1 MEMESNT
8 NNNIVITDFIPESSL
23 QKMQNTLA
31 VSTGMAVHIE
41 DNNGKPITE
50 STPKRGICN
59 NCICASLGECIE
71 RSDECRDLFDGI
83 GEKELPKFYR
93 CKAGLILMSAPVI
106 ADGEVLCNV
115 LCGQVLP
122 AEQGRYTFRNLDN
135 EIMRALSNTIKM
147 DGKELEKAGMS
158 LKAMADGLSDIA
170 QRAYLIERTV
180 NEAANASRTK
190 SDFLANMSHEIR
202 TPMNA
207 VLGMVDMALRE
218 DMPAA
223 AREYVSQIKVSGKN
237 LLAIIND
244 ILDFSKIESGKME
257 IVPDNYEIYSVI
269 NDVANIINMRI
280 GEKDIEFTMDISP
293 DIPKV
298 LRGDS
303 GHIHEVLIN
312 ILNNAVKFT
321 RKGNIK
327 LTMYCEQAEDDQ
339 VMLCMDISDTG
350 IGIKEE
356 DKHKLFESFQQVDTR
371 RNRNIEGTGLGLA
384 ITKQLLALMGGS
396 ITFESEHKVGSTFF
410 IRVPQTVVQKM
421 PSLPP
426 FENRLRVY
434 VFIGNEYV
442 RSQITADL
450 ERIDAECIIIDD
462 LSCVES
468 DCPDFLIV
476 DKDEITS
483 ELVCFYEKSPQLKC
497 LALTGFTSNNTAILP
512 NVRSVKKPI
521 CSRMLYNAMGLSDIE
536 LFSDDALPD
545 ETNFVAPTANVLI
558 VDDNTVN
565 LTVAKGL
572 LKPLKMTIDLA
583 ENAGE
588 AIEKIMEKEYDII
601 FMDHMMPEVD
611 GVEATHMIRRIMPE
625 YDDIP
630 IIALTANAVSGAKE
644 MFLAEGMADFVAK
657 PIDFKKITSVL
668 YKWLPKDKIVPV
680 NEDEDIMPKTDEDSK
695 EELYIPGLDTANA
708 IAGLGGIDLYM
719 TVLNEYFKSITT
731 KAETIKKHFESGDIK
746 NYTIEVHSLKS
757 TSRQIGAM
765 ELGELAYS
773 LEMAGKNGDMD
784 HINAKTDEVLK
795 MYTDLK
801 EVLRPY
807 VTVEETTELKE
818 VSTDEVLALFDS
830 LSEAMASFDAIEIDE
845 LIGKLSGYDFR
856 SDSQKEY
863 LEEIKSAAETMD
875 FDTIESTIEKWRQEL
890 Q

>member
-1 MEMESNT
+1 MENESNT
-8 NNNIVITDFIPESSL
+8 NSSIMITDFIPESSL
-23 QKMQNTLA
+23 QKMQDTLA

-41 DNNGKPITE
+41 NESGAPITE
-50 STPKRGICN
+50 ATPKRGICN
-59 NCICASLGECIE
+59 NCICNSLGECLK
-71 RSDECRDLFDGI
+71 RSDECCDLFEGDD
-83 GEKELPKFYR
+83 EKGLPKYYR
-93 CKAGLILMSAPVI
+93 CKAGLILMAAPVI

-122 AEQGRYTFRNLDN
+122 EEQGRYTFRNLDI
-135 EIMRALSNTIKM
+135 ELVRALNNTLKM
-147 DGKELEKAGMS
+147 DRTELKKMGMS
-158 LKAMADGLSDIA
+158 LKTMTDGLSDIA

-180 NEAANASRTK
+180 NEAANASK
-190 SDFLANMSHEIR
+190 VKGDFLANMSHEIR

-257 IVPDNYEIYSVI
+257 IVPENYQIYSVI
-269 NDVANIINMRI
+269 NDVSNIICMRI
-280 GEKDIEFTMDISP
+280 GDKEIEFTMDISP

-298 LRGDS
+298 LYGD
-303 GHIHEVLIN
+303 GNHIHEVLIN
-312 ILNNAVKFT
+312 VLNNAVKFT

-327 LTMYCEQAEDDQ
+327 LSMYCEPGENDD
-339 VMLCMDISDTG
+339 VTLCIDISDTG
-350 IGIKEE
+350 IGIKDE

-384 ITKQLLALMGGS
+384 ITKQLLALMGGT
-396 ITFESEHKVGSTFF
+396 ITFESEHKVGTTFY
-410 IRVPQTVVQKM
+410 IRLPQKAVQRM
-421 PSLPP
+421 PSLPLL
-426 FENRLRVY
+426 EKKQRVY
-434 VFIGNEYV
+434 LYIANEYV
-442 RSQITADL
+442 RAQMISDL
-450 ERIDAECIIIDD
+450 ERVNAECRVIDD
-462 LSCVES
+462 LSCIES
-468 DCPDFLIV
+468 ERPDLLIT
-476 DKDEITS
+476 DKDELTS
-483 ELVCFYEKSPQLKC
+483 ELLCFYEKTPGLRC
-497 LALTGFTSNNTAILP
+497 LALVGHTSNTSAILP
-512 NVRSVKKPI
+512 NVRSVKKPV
-521 CSRMLYNAMGLSDIE
+521 CSRVLYNAMGLSDIE
-536 LFSDDALPD
+536 LFSDDAMPD
-545 ETNFVAPTANVLI
+545 ETKFVAPTANVLI

-572 LKPLKMTIDLA
+572 LQPLKMSIDLA

-657 PIDFKKITSVL
+657 PIDFKKISYVL

-680 NEDEDIMPKTDEDSK
+680 SDDEDILPEPADNNAGEFS
-695 EELYIPGLDTANA
+695 IPGLDTANA
-708 IAGLGGIDLYM
+708 ISGLGGKELYM
-719 TVLNEYFKSITT
+719 TVLNEYFKSITP
-731 KAETIKKHFESGDIK
+731 KSETIRKHFESGDIK

-773 LEMAGKNGDMD
+773 LEMAGKNGDMEL
-784 HINAKTDEVLK
+784 INAKTDEVLK

-801 EVLRPY
+801 DVLRPY
-807 VTVEETTELKE
+807 VTVEENTELKE
-818 VSTDEVLALFDS
+818 VSKDDVLSLFDS
-830 LSEAMASFDAIEIDE
+830 LSEAMSSFDAIEIDE
-845 LIGKLSGYDFR
+845 LIGRLSEYDFK